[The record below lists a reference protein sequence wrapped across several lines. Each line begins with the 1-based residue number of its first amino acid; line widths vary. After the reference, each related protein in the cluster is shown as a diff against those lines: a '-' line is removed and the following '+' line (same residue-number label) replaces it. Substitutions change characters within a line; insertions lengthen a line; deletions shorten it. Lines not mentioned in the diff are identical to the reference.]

1 MVKGPKEAELPQAG
15 VVLCCA
21 MNARSKLLR
30 WLKIVAMGFALGLL
44 VVFVALLFVKPQREN
59 AARETA
65 GPPITLSDESV
76 RNELIQVI
84 EGQLAAFRKNDYP
97 KAYNFA
103 ATTIRNQVPLPAFE
117 RMVRTGFPV
126 IARSSSAE
134 FGVIVD
140 NGRDAVVNVGVV
152 GEGGRVIH
160 YRYFLHQELA
170 GWRITGVVRV
180 PFEGTF
186 V

>member
-1 MVKGPKEAELPQAG
+1 MGRCC
-15 VVLCCA
+15 VV

-30 WLKIVAMGFALGLL
+30 WLKIVAMGFAMGLL
-44 VVFVALLFVKPQREN
+44 VVFVALSFVKPQRDH
-59 AARETA
+59 APRESA
-65 GPPITLSDESV
+65 GPPVTLSDEAV

-84 EGQLAAFRKNDYP
+84 QGQLAAFRKNDYP
-97 KAYNFA
+97 KAYNYA
-103 ATTIRNQVPLPAFE
+103 ATAIRNQLPLPSFE

-134 FGVIVD
+134 FGVILD
-140 NGRDAVVNVGVV
+140 NGRDATVNVGIV

-160 YRYFLHQELA
+160 YRYFLHQELE
-170 GWRITGVVRV
+170 GWKITGVARV

>member
-1 MVKGPKEAELPQAG
+1 
-15 VVLCCA
+15 

-30 WLKIVAMGFALGLL
+30 WLKVVATGCALGLL
-44 VVFVALLFVKPQREN
+44 VTLVTVWFIKPQRRDAVRGIAE
-59 AARETA
+59 
-65 GPPITLSDESV
+65 PLVTLSDEAV

-84 EGQLAAFRKNDYP
+84 QGQLAAFRKNDFP
-97 KAYNFA
+97 RAYNYA
-103 ATTIRNQVPLPAFE
+103 ATAIRNQVSLPAFE

-134 FGVIVD
+134 FGVILD
-140 NGRDAVVNVGVV
+140 NGRDAVVNVGIV
-152 GEGGRVIH
+152 GEGGLVIH
-160 YRYFLHQELA
+160 YRYFLHKELSE
-170 GWRITGVVRV
+170 WKITGVVRV